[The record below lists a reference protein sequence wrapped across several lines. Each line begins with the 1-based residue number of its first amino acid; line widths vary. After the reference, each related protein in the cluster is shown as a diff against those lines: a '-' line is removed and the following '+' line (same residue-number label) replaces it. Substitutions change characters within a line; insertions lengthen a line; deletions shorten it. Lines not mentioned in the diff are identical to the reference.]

1 MLTQLAAA
9 ILATLPAPSGHI
21 YAALSA
27 HGCTP
32 DQYAQ
37 ILGALA
43 DTGLVML
50 DGQMIRITEEGE
62 DYLLLASGGS
72 FWEFPKRK
80 KGRTTKCKFLITQN
94 TQ

>member
-37 ILGALA
+37 ILSALSA
-43 DTGLVML
+43 TGLIML
-50 DGQMIRITEEGE
+50 DGQIIRITEEGE
-62 DYLLLASGGS
+62 GYRLLASGG
-72 FWEFPKRK
+72 
-80 KGRTTKCKFLITQN
+80 
-94 TQ
+94 